1 MEKTKLDEKRKK
13 RIEAEAQRKASR
25 IKNEMLREEAWSNSN
40 VSEERRLEYLKE
52 TPNYE
57 LLKELKRR
65 MINGEIEVDGYADY
79 PVHLRLPNPFER
91 ITHRV

>member
-1 MEKTKLDEKRKK
+1 
-13 RIEAEAQRKASR
+13 
-25 IKNEMLREEAWSNSN
+25 
-40 VSEERRLEYLKE
+40 
-52 TPNYE
+52 
-57 LLKELKRR
+57 